1 MKRILFLA
9 AILVAMSV
17 AGCGGATPT
26 PTPTATPPPPTPT
39 PTLEPTPTA
48 TPITIPGIVEALTPS
63 TVLIYAEYPDAAYTG
78 TGVIYDESGLA
89 ITNAHVVEGA
99 AIVKAYIQGVNRWLS
114 AQIVG
119 VSTCEDLAVID
130 ISGDGYVAAMLGESD
145 EMKLGEEV
153 IALGY
158 PLASELGADL
168 TINRGVVSKIHAQW
182 DEFAELEDLV
192 QTDTDINPGNSG
204 GPLVNMRGEVIGIN
218 TLGMD
223 YTRSG
228 RPVSGLN
235 FAIASSHAKPIIE
248 RLASGENVHWL
259 GANAITNDA
268 DVAWYFELPVEEGLF
283 VYAVSD
289 NSPADQAGMEA
300 GDVLVT
306 MKGISLY
313 TMADVCDIL
322 KTNPAGNP
330 VAVEVMR
337 GTKVLAGEVWGEKLS
352 VISEVGPVIGLF
364 TFAQAVDES
373 DNCIN
378 PANSFPAGTP
388 RVYTCWQY
396 SGMED
401 KAVRMVWRMGGQ
413 TINEETG
420 TWTQA
425 EGNGWWY
432 WEPEGEYTPGTY
444 EVQLYVEGQ
453 LAQSDTFTVTA
464 AAVGPTISPFA
475 FAVAVDENDNC
486 ANPTTTF
493 SSGTPQI
500 YTCFD
505 YSGMQ
510 DGMVQQMVW
519 LRDGEIVKEVR
530 ETWAGGEEGNWW
542 WRWGPEGGYTP
553 GSYEAQFYVEG
564 QLAQSGTFTVTGV
577 EVSPTPQPSPQV
589 SPAPEAPGLID
600 TFDDNRN
607 GWFESE
613 EDEAGNVIAIADGA
627 YHIVSI
633 YEEGMDNFLWGTS
646 GVGPF
651 ANFDLDVD
659 ATHVEGT
666 DNNEIA
672 VVFGVQDVSNFYEF
686 AISGDGY
693 LFLGRYVEG
702 AWEWIEEPAP
712 SGAITQGNATNHIR
726 LIVENGDLTAY
737 VNDQLVLTSFV
748 GEYQS
753 GLIGFGCGPWEEPG
767 AHCAFDNLDL
777 TALP

>member
-1 MKRILFLA
+1 MKRILFLT
-9 AILVAMSV
+9 AILVAIAV
-17 AGCGGATPT
+17 VGCGGATPT
-26 PTPTATPPPPTPT
+26 PSPTATPPPPPTPEPTPT
-39 PTLEPTPTA
+39 PT
-48 TPITIPGIVEALTPS
+48 PITVASIVEALTPS

-78 TGVIYDESGLA
+78 TGVIIDESGLTV
-89 ITNAHVVEGA
+89 TNAHVVEGA
-99 AIVKAYIQGVNRWLS
+99 AIVKAYVQGINRWLS

-119 VSTCEDLAVID
+119 LSTCEDLAVID
-130 ISGDGYVAAMLGESD
+130 ISGDGYVTATLGESD
-145 EMKLGEEV
+145 EMTLGEEV

-268 DVAWYFELPVEEGLF
+268 DVAWYFDLPVEEGLF

-289 NSPADQAGMEA
+289 NSPAAKTGIEA
-300 GDVLVT
+300 GDVLAT
-306 MKGISLY
+306 MKGINLY

-322 KTNPAGNP
+322 KTNPKDNP

-337 GTKVLAGEVWGEKLS
+337 GTKVLKGEVWGEKLS
-352 VISEVGPVIGLF
+352 VISQVGPIINPFIF
-364 TFAQAVDES
+364 TAEVDAN

-378 PANSFPAGTP
+378 PATAFPAGTT
-388 RVYTCWQY
+388 RVYTCWDY
-396 SGMED
+396 AGMED
-401 KAVRMVWRMGGQ
+401 GMAVRMVWLLDGETFNEGSDTWQGGQ
-413 TINEETG
+413 
-420 TWTQA
+420 
-425 EGNGWWY
+425 EGSY
-432 WEPEGEYTPGTY
+432 
-444 EVQLYVEGQ
+444 
-453 LAQSDTFTVTA
+453 
-464 AAVGPTISPFA
+464 
-475 FAVAVDENDNC
+475 
-486 ANPTTTF
+486 
-493 SSGTPQI
+493 
-500 YTCFD
+500 
-505 YSGMQ
+505 
-510 DGMVQQMVW
+510 
-519 LRDGEIVKEVR
+519 
-530 ETWAGGEEGNWW
+530 WW
-542 WRWGPEGGYTP
+542 WVGDEAELGP
-553 GSYEAQFYVEG
+553 GSYEVQFYVEG
-564 QLAQSGTFTVTGV
+564 QLAQSGAFTVTGV
-577 EVSPTPQPSPQV
+577 EVSPTPQAQR
-589 SPAPEAPGLID
+589 LID

-613 EDEAGNVIAIADGA
+613 EDEAGNMLAVVDGA

-633 YEEGMDNFLWGTS
+633 YEEGMDKFLWGTS

-659 ATHVEGT
+659 ATQVEGT
-666 DNNEIA
+666 NNNEMA
-672 VVFGVQDVSNFYEF
+672 VIFGVQDVSNLYEF
-686 AISGDGY
+686 AIKGNGY
-693 LFLGRYVEG
+693 VFLGRYAED
-702 AWEWIEEPAP
+702 AWEWIEETAF

-726 LIVENGDLTAY
+726 LIVENGNLTAY
-737 VNDQLVLTSFV
+737 VNGELVLTSFV
-748 GEYQS
+748 GDYQS

-777 TALP
+777 MALP